1 MSKRYEFD
9 GFGFG
14 ALGETQLEITVLK
27 EHAGYT
33 TRFCIEL
40 TKEERKELILWLK
53 TIDMK
58 EKN

>member
-14 ALGETQLEITVLK
+14 TEGDAQLEITVLK
-27 EHAGYT
+27 PFAGYSA
-33 TRFCIEL
+33 RFAIEL
-40 TKEERKELILWLK
+40 TKAERKELILWLK
-53 TIDMK
+53 TVDMK

>member
-14 ALGETQLEITVLK
+14 TEGDAQLEITVLK
-27 EHAGYT
+27 EIAGYT

-40 TKEERKELILWLK
+40 TKAERKELILWLK
-53 TIDMK
+53 TVDMK
-58 EKN
+58 EKK

>member
-1 MSKRYEFD
+1 MTKRYEFN
-9 GFGFG
+9 GFAFG
-14 ALGETQLEITVLK
+14 TDGETQLEVTTLK
-27 EHAGYT
+27 EHAGHT

-40 TKEERKELILWLK
+40 TKQERKELILWLK